1 MNRLIREDRELS
13 VDLESGRIA
22 SDEGGTASGSGQVIG
37 LFSSLLGGSLSF
49 DGSVGGEC
57 DVNSYSNS
65 REPSEAA
72 AGNSELLIGNISA
85 EESGEDIPLTENKRV
100 KEKYKTINYK
110 KAAKPP
116 RPPKGPLLDAADLQL
131 VREISVLAM
140 KRRARNE
147 RAKALR
153 KMREGKSSSS
163 YTSLSAMI
171 ITIFFFLI
179 ILFQGFCARSS
190 CSVSFQGSPEPAVA
204 TNGFISVQLYD
215 KLSANDGSGLGS
227 VSPSFAEQASG
238 SNLEGRDRAEFSLNS
253 H

>member
-153 KMREGKSSSS
+153 KMREG
-163 YTSLSAMI
+163 
-171 ITIFFFLI
+171 
-179 ILFQGFCARSS
+179 FCARSS